1 MTIKPYT
8 SPDLSMSEIQA
19 EFGGSNPIGLN
30 EYYAGGPFVNSG
42 TLGYPRPSGSPVA
55 IPSSGQISL
64 NNFYGA
70 SAEPNAVTLANY
82 FWNNRSSLVRYS
94 DNHAP
99 YNDSYPGD
107 LWTRNTPNARFVGS
121 FTNSWSFSNG
131 SLPITSAFY
140 TAISVATG
148 AIGNYGGI
156 TSVSTSPGTLIVDPA
171 LSTFIGNGAQPT
183 LVGDGFGVSAKVQ
196 VFQGQINSV
205 TSHSITSTHR
215 GSNNGAWTHVYLIP
229 GKWGFTSAQVN
240 FSGTGYSPTLAA
252 GDMHMI
258 IMERG
263 GDYSNPI
270 PRPAGINNMTVDQFW
285 YNGAGV
291 QMSVNTSS
299 SPVNLV
305 WPEIEQYYSDYYGS
319 GYTYVSYWDA
329 YAITPRVGAVLTRFY

>member
-8 SPDLSMSEIQA
+8 SPDLSMSEIQS

-55 IPSSGQISL
+55 IPSSGEISL

-107 LWTRNTPNARFVGS
+107 LWTRNSPNARFVGS

-205 TSHSITSTHR
+205 TSHTISSTHR

-240 FSGTGYSPTLAA
+240 FSAGYAPTLTA

-299 SPVNLV
+299 SPVSLS
-305 WPEIEQYYSDYYGS
+305 WSQMQAQYDNYGNYIGDAFYSYFD
-319 GYTYVSYWDA
+319 T
-329 YAITPRVGAVLTRFY
+329 YAITPRVGAILRRFY

>member
-1 MTIKPYT
+1 MTIKSYT
-8 SPDLSMSEIQA
+8 SPNLTMSEIQA

-30 EYYAGGPFVNSG
+30 EYYAGGSFVNSG
-42 TLGYPRPSGSPVA
+42 TIGYPPPSGSPVA
-55 IPSSGQISL
+55 IPSAGSPISIG
-64 NNFYGA
+64 NFYGA

-82 FWNNRSSLVRYS
+82 FWDNRASLVRYG
-94 DNHAP
+94 DDYAP
-99 YNDSYPGD
+99 YRDSYRGD
-107 LWTRNTPNARFVGS
+107 LWTRNTPNARYVGS

-140 TAISVATG
+140 TAISVVTG

-156 TSVSTSPGTLIVDPA
+156 TSVSTSSGTLISDPP
-171 LSTFIGNGAQPT
+171 LSTFIGNGAQPSS
-183 LVGDGFGVSAKVQ
+183 VGDGFGVSAKVQ

-205 TSHSITSTHR
+205 TSHTISSTHR
-215 GSNNGAWTHVYLIP
+215 GSNNGAWSHVYLIP
-229 GKWGFTSAQVN
+229 GKWGFTSAQAN
-240 FSGTGYSPTLAA
+240 FGSNYSPTLAA

-270 PRPAGINNMTVDQFW
+270 PRPAGINNITVDQFW

-291 QMSVNTSS
+291 QISVNTTS

-305 WPEIEQYYSDYYGS
+305 WPQIEQYDYYGS
-319 GYTYVSYWDA
+319 TYVSYWDA
-329 YAITPRVGAVLTRFY
+329 YSITPRVGAVLTRFY